1 MFKKTIS
8 LASGLLPLVNT
19 VKDKN
24 KIKIFSKHFSQGIKN
39 AEFYADFKKLQ
50 KI

>member
-1 MFKKTIS
+1 MLKKTIS

-24 KIKIFSKHFSQGIKN
+24 KIKIFLKHFSQGIRK
-39 AEFYADFKKLQ
+39 AEFYADLKKWQ